1 MSRGF
6 GKGRAILAIA
16 AGLAVA
22 AVALAGCRSDAR
34 ALDAAGSEVCDAYVR
49 NAAALEE
56 APLAR
61 TAGRFETPAASEPD
75 PAENP
80 ADEQHPALSAAEGS
94 DVKGG
99 EPSPPEAPAA
109 LPFAVQSA
117 IRNPQSA
124 IPSPGGPEGFL
135 APLERSGEGVPVTLE
150 ACLRRALVNNLK
162 IQIARFA
169 PAIAQTAVVEA
180 EALFDPS
187 WYLNNAL
194 NRLRQDTGT
203 FLAGAGTLSA
213 KQWDFESGART
224 LLPTGAS
231 VALAQGWT
239 LLDSNSRFYDPNPRY
254 ATDIGLSVAQPLLRG
269 AGQEVVKGPIVL
281 ARLDHTISLADFKRQ
296 LMDTLLEVEQT
307 YWDLVV
313 AQAGADALAESL
325 QAAEEN
331 LRIVRLR
338 FQEGKDK
345 RLIVS
350 LAESAV
356 TGRQADLI
364 AARLDR
370 ARTSDHLKHLIND
383 PALPLEE
390 PTLLEASERPLANP
404 VPTTRAVLQRAMLAA
419 MKNRPEIQ
427 QADARL
433 EQMGLLE
440 RVARNQRLPRLDL
453 QGAYGFQGLDS
464 KTWRAM
470 KEQFGTEFY
479 DWTVGVELEV
489 PIGNRSRIA
498 AHERAQLERT
508 QALVEREDTRQQLL
522 LEVSNAVRDLAAA
535 EESVAAT
542 RAARLAAEQ
551 TLHDEQA
558 NLGAGA
564 ALQKDLLD
572 AQRDLADAK
581 VRETQAM
588 IDYMMSLAQLE
599 RAKGTLLEYN
609 NIRIL
614 DEDAAPKP

>member
-1 MSRGF
+1 MSRTCAPSPF
-6 GKGRAILAIA
+6 NRAWRPAVLAAAAIL
-16 AGLAVA
+16 
-22 AVALAGCRSDAR
+22 LAGCRSNAR
-34 ALDAAGSEVCDAYVR
+34 ALDAAGSEVCDAYAH

-61 TAGRFETPAASEPD
+61 TAGRFDSLP
-75 PAENP
+75 
-80 ADEQHPALSAAEGS
+80 
-94 DVKGG
+94 
-99 EPSPPEAPAA
+99 PSPGMSEANPGD
-109 LPFAVQSA
+109 AVQSA
-117 IRNPQSA
+117 IRPGTAGVPWPDGNPKSA

-150 ACLRRALVNNLK
+150 GCLRRALVHNLK

-169 PAIAQTAVVEA
+169 PAIARTAVVEA

-213 KQWDFESGART
+213 KQWDFESGSRT

-231 VALAQGWT
+231 VALSQGWT
-239 LLDSNSRFYDPNPRY
+239 MLDSNSAFYDPNPRY

-269 AGQEVVKGPIVL
+269 AGQEVIKSPIVL
-281 ARLDHTISLADFKRQ
+281 ANLDHQISLADFKRQ

-307 YWDLVV
+307 YWDLVM
-313 AQAGADALAESL
+313 AQERVDALDESL
-325 QAAEEN
+325 SAAEEN

-356 TGRQADLI
+356 TSRQTDLI
-364 AARLDR
+364 VARLQR
-370 ARTSDHLKHLIND
+370 ARTSDHLKRLIND

-390 PTLLEASERPLANP
+390 PALLTASEQPLANP
-404 VPTTRAVLQRAMLAA
+404 VPTTRAMLQRSMLAA

-427 QADARL
+427 QADVRL
-433 EQMGLLE
+433 QQMGLLE
-440 RVARNQRLPRLDL
+440 RVARNYRLPRLDL
-453 QGAYGFQGLDS
+453 QGAYGLTGLDS

-498 AHERAQLERT
+498 AYERAQLERT
-508 QALVEREDTRQQLL
+508 QALVQREDTRQQLL

-535 EESVAAT
+535 EEAVAST
-542 RAARLAAEQ
+542 RAAREAAEQ
-551 TLHDEQA
+551 TLHDQQA

-588 IDYMMSLAQLE
+588 AGYMMSLAQLE

-614 DEDAAPKP
+614 DDAPPP

>member
-1 MSRGF
+1 MSRTCAPTPF
-6 GKGRAILAIA
+6 DRAWRPAVLAAAAIL
-16 AGLAVA
+16 
-22 AVALAGCRSDAR
+22 LAGCRSNAR
-34 ALDAAGSEVCDAYVR
+34 ALDAAGSEVCNAYAR

-61 TAGRFETPAASEPD
+61 TAGR
-75 PAENP
+75 
-80 ADEQHPALSAAEGS
+80 LGS
-94 DVKGG
+94 LP
-99 EPSPPEAPAA
+99 PSPGMSEANPGDAA
-109 LPFAVQSA
+109 QSE
-117 IRNPQSA
+117 IRNPKSA
-124 IPSPGGPEGFL
+124 ISSPPGFL

-169 PAIAQTAVVEA
+169 PAIARTAVVEA

-187 WYLNNAL
+187 WFLNNAL
-194 NRLRQDTGT
+194 SRLRQDTGT
-203 FLAGAGTLSA
+203 FLAGAGTLSSR
-213 KQWDFESGART
+213 QWDFQSGART

-231 VALAQGWT
+231 VALSQGWT
-239 LLDSNSRFYDPNPRY
+239 MLDSNSRFYDPNPRY

-269 AGQEVVKGPIVL
+269 AGQEVAKGPIVL
-281 ARLDHTISLADFKRQ
+281 ANLDHQISLADFKRQ

-307 YWDLVV
+307 YWKLVV
-313 AQAGADALAESL
+313 AQARADALAESL

-331 LRIVRLR
+331 LRIVRRR
-338 FQEGKDK
+338 FEEGKDK

-350 LAESAV
+350 LAESAA
-356 TGRQADLI
+356 TSRQTDLI
-364 AARLDR
+364 VARLER
-370 ARTSDHLKHLIND
+370 ARTSDHLKRLIND

-390 PTLLEASERPLANP
+390 PTLLEASEQPLANP

-419 MKNRPEIQ
+419 MKYRPEIQ

-433 EQMGLLE
+433 DQMGLLA

-453 QGAYGFQGLDS
+453 QGAYGLTGLDS

-470 KEQFGTEFY
+470 KEQFSTEFY

-498 AHERAQLERT
+498 AYERAQLERT
-508 QALVEREDTRQQLL
+508 QALVEREDVRQQLL

-535 EESVAAT
+535 EEAIAAT

-551 TLHDEQA
+551 TLHDQQA

-581 VRETQAM
+581 VREIQAM
-588 IDYMMSLAQLE
+588 AGYMMSLAQLE

-614 DEDAAPKP
+614 DDDNAPNP

>member
-1 MSRGF
+1 MSRTHAQALW
-6 GKGRAILAIA
+6 RRVLSAAVLAAAAIL
-16 AGLAVA
+16 
-22 AVALAGCRSDAR
+22 LAGCRSNPR
-34 ALDAAGSEVCDAYVR
+34 ALDAAGSEVCNAYAQR
-49 NAAALEE
+49 ADALEE

-61 TAGRFETPAASEPD
+61 TAGRLGSLPRAEPAETAATAGKPAGEPDPPPAAS
-75 PAENP
+75 
-80 ADEQHPALSAAEGS
+80 S
-94 DVKGG
+94 
-99 EPSPPEAPAA
+99 APAGFVEPLA
-109 LPFAVQSA
+109 KSA
-117 IRNPQSA
+117 DRA
-124 IPSPGGPEGFL
+124 
-135 APLERSGEGVPVTLE
+135 AVTLE
-150 ACLRRALVNNLK
+150 ACLRRALVHNLK

-169 PAIAQTAVVEA
+169 PAIARTAVVEA

-187 WYLNNAL
+187 WFLNNAL
-194 NRLRQDTGT
+194 SRLRQDTGT
-203 FLAGAGTLSA
+203 FLAGTDTLSA
-213 KQWDFESGART
+213 KQWDFQSGART

-231 VALAQGWT
+231 VAFSQGWT

-269 AGQEVVKGPIVL
+269 AGQEVIKSPIVL
-281 ARLDHTISLADFKRQ
+281 ANLDHQISLADFKRQ

-325 QAAEEN
+325 QAADEN

-356 TGRQADLI
+356 TSRQTDLI
-364 AARLDR
+364 VARLKR
-370 ARTSDHLKHLIND
+370 ARTSDHLKRLIND

-390 PTLLEASERPLANP
+390 PTLLEASEQPLTNP
-404 VPTTRAVLQRAMLAA
+404 VPTTRAMLQRAMLAA
-419 MKNRPEIQ
+419 MKYRPEIQ
-427 QADARL
+427 QADSRL
-433 EQMGLLE
+433 QQMGLLE
-440 RVARNQRLPRLDL
+440 RVARNDRLPRLDL
-453 QGAYGFQGLDS
+453 EASYGLTGLDS

-479 DWTVGVELEV
+479 DWTVGVNLEV

-498 AHERAQLERT
+498 AYERAQLERT

-522 LEVSNAVRDLAAA
+522 LEVNNAVRDLAAA
-535 EESVAAT
+535 EEAIAST
-542 RAARLAAEQ
+542 RAAHLAAEQ
-551 TLHDEQA
+551 TLHDQQA

-581 VRETQAM
+581 VREIQAM
-588 IDYMMSLAQLE
+588 AAYMMSLAQLE

-614 DEDAAPKP
+614 DDDAPQP

>member
-1 MSRGF
+1 MSRTCAPTPF
-6 GKGRAILAIA
+6 DRAWPPAVLAAAAIL
-16 AGLAVA
+16 
-22 AVALAGCRSDAR
+22 LAGCRSNAR
-34 ALDAAGSEVCDAYVR
+34 ALDAAGSEVCNAYAR

-61 TAGRFETPAASEPD
+61 TAGRLDSLPSAEPAEPAATAGKPAGEPD
-75 PAENP
+75 P
-80 ADEQHPALSAAEGS
+80 
-94 DVKGG
+94 
-99 EPSPPEAPAA
+99 PS
-109 LPFAVQSA
+109 
-117 IRNPQSA
+117 
-124 IPSPGGPEGFL
+124 PSPGGPKGFL

-169 PAIAQTAVVEA
+169 PAIARTAIVEA

-187 WYLNNAL
+187 WFLNNAL
-194 NRLRQDTGT
+194 SRLRQDTGT
-203 FLAGAGTLSA
+203 FLAGAGTLSSR
-213 KQWDFESGART
+213 QWDFESGART

-231 VALAQGWT
+231 VALSQGWT

-269 AGQEVVKGPIVL
+269 AGQEVAKGPIVL

-313 AQAGADALAESL
+313 AQARADALAESL

-331 LRIVRLR
+331 LRIVRRR
-338 FQEGKDK
+338 FEEGKDK
-345 RLIVS
+345 RVIVS

-370 ARTSDHLKHLIND
+370 ARTSDHLKRLIND

-390 PTLLEASERPLANP
+390 PTLLETSEQPLANP

-419 MKNRPEIQ
+419 MKYRPEIQ

-440 RVARNQRLPRLDL
+440 RLARNQRLPRLDL
-453 QGAYGFQGLDS
+453 QGAYGLTGLDS
-464 KTWRAM
+464 KMGRAM

-535 EESVAAT
+535 EEAVAAT

-551 TLHDEQA
+551 TLHDQQA

-581 VRETQAM
+581 VREMQAM
-588 IDYMMSLAQLE
+588 TDYMMSLAQLE

-614 DEDAAPKP
+614 DEDAPPP

>member
-1 MSRGF
+1 MSRTYA
-6 GKGRAILAIA
+6 RVCLRRVLP
-16 AGLAVA
+16 LAVA
-22 AVALAGCRSDAR
+22 AAAVVALAGCRSNAR
-34 ALDAAGSEVCDAYVR
+34 ALDAAGSEVCNAYAR
-49 NAAALEE
+49 HAAALEE

-61 TAGRFETPAASEPD
+61 TAGRFETLPRAEPAATTGK
-75 PAENP
+75 PA
-80 ADEQHPALSAAEGS
+80 
-94 DVKGG
+94 G
-99 EPSPPEAPAA
+99 EPGSP
-109 LPFAVQSA
+109 S
-117 IRNPQSA
+117 
-124 IPSPGGPEGFL
+124 PSPGGPEGFL
-135 APLERSGEGVPVTLE
+135 APLERSGEGAAVTLE

-169 PAIAQTAVVEA
+169 PAIARTAVVEA

-187 WYLNNAL
+187 WFLNNAL
-194 NRLRQDTGT
+194 SRLRQDTGT
-203 FLAGAGTLSA
+203 FLAGAGTLSS

-231 VALAQGWT
+231 VALSQGWT
-239 LLDSNSRFYDPNPRY
+239 MLDSNSTFYDPNPRY

-269 AGQEVVKGPIVL
+269 AGQEVTKSPIVL
-281 ARLDHTISLADFKRQ
+281 ANLDHQISLADFKRQ

-307 YWDLVV
+307 YWDLVM
-313 AQAGADALAESL
+313 AQERVDALDESL
-325 QAAEEN
+325 SAAEEN

-356 TGRQADLI
+356 TSRQTDLI
-364 AARLDR
+364 VARLQR
-370 ARTSDHLKHLIND
+370 ARTSDHLKRLIND

-390 PTLLEASERPLANP
+390 PTLLAASEQPLANP

-419 MKNRPEIQ
+419 MKYRPEIQ
-427 QADARL
+427 QADVRL
-433 EQMGLLE
+433 QQMGLME

-453 QGAYGFQGLDS
+453 QGAYGFTGLDS

-479 DWTVGVELEV
+479 DWMVGVNLEV

-535 EESVAAT
+535 EEAIAAT

-551 TLHDEQA
+551 TLHDQQA

-581 VRETQAM
+581 VREIQAM
-588 IDYMMSLAQLE
+588 AGYMMSLAQLE

-614 DEDAAPKP
+614 DEDAPPKP

>member
-1 MSRGF
+1 M
-6 GKGRAILAIA
+6 
-16 AGLAVA
+16 
-22 AVALAGCRSDAR
+22 
-34 ALDAAGSEVCDAYVR
+34 
-49 NAAALEE
+49 
-56 APLAR
+56 
-61 TAGRFETPAASEPD
+61 
-75 PAENP
+75 
-80 ADEQHPALSAAEGS
+80 
-94 DVKGG
+94 
-99 EPSPPEAPAA
+99 
-109 LPFAVQSA
+109 
-117 IRNPQSA
+117 
-124 IPSPGGPEGFL
+124 
-135 APLERSGEGVPVTLE
+135 
-150 ACLRRALVNNLK
+150 
-162 IQIARFA
+162 
-169 PAIAQTAVVEA
+169 
-180 EALFDPS
+180 
-187 WYLNNAL
+187 
-194 NRLRQDTGT
+194 
-203 FLAGAGTLSA
+203 
-213 KQWDFESGART
+213 
-224 LLPTGAS
+224 
-231 VALAQGWT
+231 
-239 LLDSNSRFYDPNPRY
+239 LDSNSRFYDPNPRY

-269 AGQEVVKGPIVL
+269 AGQEVAKGPIVL

-313 AQAGADALAESL
+313 AQARADALAESL

-331 LRIVRLR
+331 LRIVRRR
-338 FQEGKDK
+338 FEEGKDK
-345 RLIVS
+345 RVIVS
-350 LAESAV
+350 LAESAA

-370 ARTSDHLKHLIND
+370 ARTSDHLKRLIND

-390 PTLLEASERPLANP
+390 PTLLETSEQPLANP

-419 MKNRPEIQ
+419 MKYRPEIQ

-433 EQMGLLE
+433 EQMGLLA

-453 QGAYGFQGLDS
+453 QGAYGFTGLDS

-498 AHERAQLERT
+498 AYERAQLERS
-508 QALVEREDTRQQLL
+508 QALVEREDVRQQLL
-522 LEVSNAVRDLAAA
+522 LDVSNAVRDLAAA
-535 EESVAAT
+535 EEAIAST

-551 TLHDEQA
+551 TLHDQQA

-581 VRETQAM
+581 VREIQAM
-588 IDYMMSLAQLE
+588 AGYMMSLAQLE

-614 DEDAAPKP
+614 DEDAAPNP